1 MCRTERSELTD
12 TTTTTTNNNNN
23 YYYYYNQVRPRV
35 VYKAAK
41 TASVIG

>member
-23 YYYYYNQVRPRV
+23 NNYNQVRPKV